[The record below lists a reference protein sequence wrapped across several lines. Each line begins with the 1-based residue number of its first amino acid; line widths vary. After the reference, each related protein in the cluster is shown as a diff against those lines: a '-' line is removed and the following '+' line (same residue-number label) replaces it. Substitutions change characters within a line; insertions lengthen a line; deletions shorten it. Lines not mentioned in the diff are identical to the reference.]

1 MVAAT
6 RGDPSNVDI
15 PGATAAGI
23 PVLHTPARNAD
34 AVAEMTVALLLAVA
48 RHLIPADADVRSGN
62 IFRDGTIPY
71 QRFRGAEI
79 AGLTA
84 GLVGLGA
91 VGRAVRWRLSGL
103 GLRVI
108 AHDPYR
114 DDAGHSLDELLAEAD
129 IVSMHAAVTD
139 DTIGMIGAQ
148 QFAAMRDGAVFLN
161 TARSQL
167 RDTDA
172 LVDALRGGK
181 LAAAGLD
188 HFTGEW
194 LPTDHPLVSMPNVVL
209 TPHRRGHLEHRGPA
223 GADGRRRPGR
233 TAVRQQARPCRQPG
247 GIGLM
252 NFVDDPES
260 AVLAAA
266 KDMLRRG
273 LVEGTAGNISA
284 RRSDGNVVITPSS
297 VDYAEMLLHDLV
309 LVDAGGAVLHA
320 KDGRSPSTELNLHLA
335 CYRAFDDIGS
345 VIHSHPV
352 WATMFAVAHEP
363 IPACIDEFAIY
374 CGGDVR
380 CTEYA
385 ASGTPEVGRNAVRA
399 LEGRAAALIAN
410 HGLVAVGP
418 RPDQVLRVTAL
429 VERTAQIVWGA
440 RALGGPV
447 PIPEDVCR
455 NFTGVYGYLRAN
467 PL

>member
-1 MVAAT
+1 
-6 RGDPSNVDI
+6 
-15 PGATAAGI
+15 
-23 PVLHTPARNAD
+23 
-34 AVAEMTVALLLAVA
+34 
-48 RHLIPADADVRSGN
+48 
-62 IFRDGTIPY
+62 
-71 QRFRGAEI
+71 
-79 AGLTA
+79 
-84 GLVGLGA
+84 
-91 VGRAVRWRLSGL
+91 
-103 GLRVI
+103 
-108 AHDPYR
+108 
-114 DDAGHSLDELLAEAD
+114 
-129 IVSMHAAVTD
+129 
-139 DTIGMIGAQ
+139 
-148 QFAAMRDGAVFLN
+148 
-161 TARSQL
+161 
-167 RDTDA
+167 
-172 LVDALRGGK
+172 
-181 LAAAGLD
+181 
-188 HFTGEW
+188 
-194 LPTDHPLVSMPNVVL
+194 
-209 TPHRRGHLEHRGPA
+209 
-223 GADGRRRPGR
+223 
-233 TAVRQQARPCRQPG
+233 
-247 GIGLM
+247 M

-385 ASGTPEVGRNAVRA
+385 ASGTPEVGRSAVRA